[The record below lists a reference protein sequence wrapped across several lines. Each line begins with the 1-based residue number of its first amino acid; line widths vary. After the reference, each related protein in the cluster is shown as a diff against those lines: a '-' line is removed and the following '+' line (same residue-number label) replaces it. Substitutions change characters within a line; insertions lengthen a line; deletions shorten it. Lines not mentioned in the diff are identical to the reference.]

1 MPTHVENTTTMTMTR
16 TADDE
21 AAAVASSSAST
32 AAMQDRINKMITMQ
46 RLQSDVARERV
57 MASAVANAAAVSE
70 AGGVNND
77 SVNGNKVAAAKSA
90 DSSSSS
96 SSSSS
101 LRIVLPS
108 PRWTIRREDT
118 DVTKDIISQRVV
130 TTRDDSSFWTAAGS
144 QQSMMTAIASN
155 NIDRFMGEKETS
167 ISTSTMK
174 MKKENNLQP

>member
-1 MPTHVENTTTMTMTR
+1 MIVGNTTTMTMTR

-32 AAMQDRINKMITMQ
+32 TAMQDRINKMITMQ
-46 RLQSDVARERV
+46 RLQSDVARER
-57 MASAVANAAAVSE
+57 MTASAVANAAAVSE

-90 DSSSSS
+90 DSSSS